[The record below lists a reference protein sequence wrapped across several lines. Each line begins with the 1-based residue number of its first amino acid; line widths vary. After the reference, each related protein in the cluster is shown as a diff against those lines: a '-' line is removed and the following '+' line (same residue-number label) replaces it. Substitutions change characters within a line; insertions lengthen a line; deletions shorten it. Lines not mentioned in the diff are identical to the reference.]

1 MLTVLDLSHNVLTA
15 VPENVFALPEL
26 TTLNLSHNQLTCLP
40 FNAPFKNTPRNQ
52 SSSVS
57 FFTPVVARSTTPLP
71 RLVNLDVS
79 HNKIT
84 AEEIHDNLPISLT
97 KVDLSSNPLGQA
109 QRLLRNLASLKR
121 LKEVRFAHAEI
132 DDDSFPSS
140 LFQASPFPSLR
151 LLDMEETQVHLN
163 TVKAALKPM
172 RQELNFDFVNDDPPD
187 GVTRVLVGKRVIKE
201 AWEIELERRAKTRV
215 VATVEFTDDWT
226 DNQPQK
232 CSNGQV
238 DTVSP
243 TSNSS
248 EKKKEKVIVKPK
260 EVQKETWEIEAEQG
274 LTTEGG
280 RRRARAAAASAA
292 AAAQSTQDTVNAKP
306 ASSPSPPPSL
316 GLTNTQ
322 YFTLATQILR
332 LPASA
337 PPSKVGHARAFS
349 VATPFPSKT
358 SSTSRTEDL
367 AIPTPTLPLSTIVAQ
382 PFANTL
388 KVLIL
393 SNRRKDRSFDLPSL
407 PDSCGGFLPCLEEL
421 DLEGCNL
428 NDLVPTTVLNS
439 AAVTPTRTNESLIPT
454 IAKLFPS
461 LSTLNLSYNTITD
474 ASLTPEALSNL
485 ILVSPLRR
493 GLRHLRLR
501 GNRISKLDGFVKLSE
516 AFKGHQPVPSW
527 RLEELDV
534 RDNEIGKLPPELG
547 LLALD
552 VFLVDGNT

>member
-1 MLTVLDLSHNVLTA
+1 M
-15 VPENVFALPEL
+15 
-26 TTLNLSHNQLTCLP
+26 
-40 FNAPFKNTPRNQ
+40 
-52 SSSVS
+52 
-57 FFTPVVARSTTPLP
+57 
-71 RLVNLDVS
+71 
-79 HNKIT
+79 
-84 AEEIHDNLPISLT
+84 
-97 KVDLSSNPLGQA
+97 
-109 QRLLRNLASLKR
+109 
-121 LKEVRFAHAEI
+121 
-132 DDDSFPSS
+132 
-140 LFQASPFPSLR
+140 
-151 LLDMEETQVHLN
+151 HLN
-163 TVKAALKPM
+163 TIKAALKPM
-172 RQELNFDFVNDDPPD
+172 RQELNFDFVSDDPPE
-187 GVTRVLVGKRVIKE
+187 GVTRILVGKRVVKE

-232 CSNGQV
+232 NLNGKV
-238 DTVSP
+238 DMVPP
-243 TSNSS
+243 TPIPS
-248 EKKKEKVIVKPK
+248 EKKKERTIVKPK

-292 AAAQSTQDTVNAKP
+292 KAQSTEDTVNTKP
-306 ASSPSPPPSL
+306 TSSPSPPPSL
-316 GLTNTQ
+316 GLTNPQ
-322 YFTLATQILR
+322 YFTSATQTLR

-337 PPSKVGHARAFS
+337 PPSKAGHARAFS
-349 VATPFPSKT
+349 VATPFPSKA
-358 SSTSRTEDL
+358 SSTSRTEHL

-382 PFANTL
+382 PFANML

-393 SNRRKDRSFDLPSL
+393 SNRRMDRSFDLPNL
-407 PDSCGGFLPCLEEL
+407 PDSVSGFLPCLEEL

-428 NDLVPTTVLNS
+428 NDLVPTTVPSEPNS
-439 AAVTPTRTNESLIPT
+439 AAVSPIRTNESLIPT

-474 ASLTPEALSNL
+474 VSLTPEALSNL

-501 GNRISKLDGFVKLSE
+501 GNRISTLDGFVKLSE